1 MFIRIAYLVL
11 FLSMPLAIYLNYLY
25 APTEKIMGDV
35 QRIFYFHMGYVLVFT
50 LAFLMNLLYSIRF
63 LINSDKAFSFK
74 AYCHAEIGV
83 LFTFLTIVSGMF
95 WAKPVWGTWWTW
107 DPQLTTTFILLVLY
121 GSYLIFYKFALRS
134 NMPKYASI
142 FAIISFIDLPIVY
155 ISVRVMR
162 GISPVVFGGDGGGI
176 SDKMMD
182 TLLITLLAFFSLY
195 IVLADMR
202 LKLDK
207 T

>member
-1 MFIRIAYLVL
+1 MYQKLIYFLLFIT
-11 FLSMPLAIYLNYLY
+11 MPVAIYMNYLY
-25 APTEKIMGDV
+25 APTERIMGDI
-35 QRIFYFHMGYVLVFT
+35 QRIFYFHMGYVLIFT
-50 LAFLMNLLYSIRF
+50 FAFSVNLYYSVRF
-63 LINSDKAFSFK
+63 LLTSNINFSHK

-107 DPQLTTTFILLVLY
+107 DPQLTTTFVLLVLY
-121 GSYLIFYKFALRS
+121 GSYLFFYKFSIKS
-134 NMPKYASI
+134 NTPKYAAV

-162 GISPVVFGGDGGGI
+162 GISPVVFGGEGGGI

-182 TLLITLLAFFSLY
+182 TLLITLFAFYLLY
-195 IVLADMR
+195 LVILDLR

-207 T
+207 Y